1 MNVKIEKMNKPDNCL
16 DCPFISSKVDGNI
29 RYFCHAYSNHARE
42 ILLDFNALNTSFP
55 SWCSIREEK

>member
-55 SWCSIREEK
+55 S